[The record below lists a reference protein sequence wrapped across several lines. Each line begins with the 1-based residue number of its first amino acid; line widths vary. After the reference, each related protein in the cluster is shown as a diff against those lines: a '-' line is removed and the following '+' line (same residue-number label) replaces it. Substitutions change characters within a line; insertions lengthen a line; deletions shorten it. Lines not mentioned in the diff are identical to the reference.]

1 MTVSKDA
8 IKQYAIRLGDDAVVL
23 GHRLSEW
30 CSFGPFLEE
39 DLALTN
45 VALDFIG
52 RARMFYTYAAEL
64 ADDGAT
70 EDTYAYSRDNREFT
84 NLLIHELKNGDFAFT
99 MARQYFIDAHSLAYM
114 EALQES
120 SDETLAAIAAK
131 AVKESRYHLRR
142 SHDWMLRLGDGTEE
156 SHKRM
161 QRAVDDLWGYLP
173 EMFEMD
179 ALEQEL
185 ADAGIG
191 VDAAALS
198 DDFQRSVRSTLAE
211 ATLEEPAGGLARYR
225 RAPGAAYRG
234 PWSYAQRYA
243 VCTAGRTRVCSGSHG
258 SRRDIDTH
266 VTRRGDGAPS
276 STGRVLVT

>member
-30 CSFGPFLEE
+30 CSRGPFLEE

-45 VALDFIG
+45 VALDF
-52 RARMFYTYAAEL
+52 MFYGYAAEL
-64 ADDGAT
+64 ADDGST
-70 EDTYAYSRDNREFT
+70 EDTYAYTRDNREFT

-99 MARQYFIDAHSLAYM
+99 MARQYFIDVYSLAYM
-114 EALQES
+114 EALQGS
-120 SDETLAAIAAK
+120 TDETLAAIAAK

-142 SHDWMLRLGDGTEE
+142 SYDWMLRLGDGTEE
-156 SHKRM
+156 SHQRM

-179 ALEQEL
+179 ELEQEL

-191 VDAAALS
+191 VDAAALK
-198 DDFQRSVRSTLAE
+198 DGWERSVRSTLAE
-211 ATLEEPAGGLARYR
+211 ATLEEPASDWSVSGG
-225 RAPGAAYRG
+225 
-234 PWSYAQRYA
+234 
-243 VCTAGRTRVCSGSHG
+243 
-258 SRRDIDTH
+258 
-266 VTRRGDGAPS
+266 RRGIHTEALGHMLSDMQFMQRAYPG
-276 STGRVLVT
+276 LQW